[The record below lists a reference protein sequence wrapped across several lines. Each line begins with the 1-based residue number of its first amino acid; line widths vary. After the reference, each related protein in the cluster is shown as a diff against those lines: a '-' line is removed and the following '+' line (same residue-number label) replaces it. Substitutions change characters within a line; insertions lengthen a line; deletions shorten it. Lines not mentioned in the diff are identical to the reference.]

1 MLVKHKARPKSNTKA
16 FTRGGQITFHNL
28 RMYFQILAVIGS
40 WSMVI
45 AFIFTALF
53 AYFLI
58 DIDQLLAL
66 KYYFHAK
73 YLALPDTKI
82 MVMYQGQEY
91 PYTAEKLLSSER
103 FNASVDDVFLDIQLA
118 FIFSF
123 FAVMIAFM
131 KVTKY
136 FEKKGEEQTQDYLI
150 RGTEIATPQELE
162 RRLKKDKNTSPFKLD
177 GLSLLPNNFEIRH
190 LSFSGSTGTGK
201 SVAIRKL
208 LREIRARGDK
218 AIIYDK
224 GCTFVSRFYDE
235 HKDYILNP
243 FDERSV
249 DWKIWYDAQEFS
261 DFESLSTALIADSG
275 HGDPFWIESARTLF
289 TNTAY
294 QMTQDGKPLT
304 NERLLDYILK
314 TPTSVLREFLKGTMA
329 SAITDEKADKIA
341 ISVKSILAAYIKS
354 LRYLEGLDQQDKNGK
369 RRKAFSVRDWVLDDN
384 EKGFLFLTSNAQ
396 QHVSLRPLISM
407 WLSTA
412 STAILGLDE
421 STTRRIW
428 VITDELPSLHRLPD
442 LASTL
447 AEVRK
452 HGGCYLVGFQSFAQF
467 VKIYGRDAAEEM
479 YDLLNTRFY
488 FRNPSAPQAEKSSK
502 DLGEQEIEIS
512 KEQYSYGANSV
523 RDGISLGHQTITR
536 PAVMTSEIMALDDLQ
551 CWYRTFGGYPIT
563 RINFK
568 FDDMPSV
575 ALPFIKRVY
584 DSSDTM
590 KRIDGELAHYQMGA
604 LLALPD
610 EDKQVLLNIHKARHN
625 NEQGDCDQSSY
636 NNECE
641 QMKETVKENN
651 ERIEKEQPE
660 KEKSCN
666 DDQDIEKQKMK
677 EEQELKRQMSAD
689 DQTEQAFRETEE
701 TMISNDMMPFD

>member
-1 MLVKHKARPKSNTKA
+1 MPAKHKARPKSSTQS
-16 FTRGGQITFHNL
+16 FTRGGQIFFHNW
-28 RMYFQILAVIGS
+28 RMYFQVITRIVHWSLWISAIATVILGYWMFDANDLLTLKYFVDAKLASFSGNHPVIVTYQGHDYTY
-40 WSMVI
+40 
-45 AFIFTALF
+45 AAKE
-53 AYFLI
+53 
-58 DIDQLLAL
+58 LLASPR
-66 KYYFHAK
+66 F
-73 YLALPDTKI
+73 
-82 MVMYQGQEY
+82 QEAVDSIINQFLWAFMEAFLFTLFVNY
-91 PYTAEKLLSSER
+91 LLSQYLTS
-103 FNASVDDVFLDIQLA
+103 
-118 FIFSF
+118 
-123 FAVMIAFM
+123 
-131 KVTKY
+131 
-136 FEKKGEEQTQDYLI
+136 KGEEQTQDYLV
-150 RGTEIATPQELE
+150 RGTEIASPQELE

-177 GLSLLPNNFEIRH
+177 GLSLLPNNFEVRH

-201 SVAIRKL
+201 SVTIRKL

-341 ISVKSILAAYIKS
+341 ISVKSILAAFIKS

-369 RRKAFSVRDWVLDDN
+369 RRKAFSVRDWVLDDK

-396 QHVSLRPLISM
+396 QHVALRPLISM

-412 STAILGLDE
+412 STAILGLEE

-467 VKIYGRDAAEEM
+467 VKIYGREAAEEM

-502 DLGEQEIEIS
+502 DLGEQEIEVS

-536 PAVMTSEIMALDDLQ
+536 PAVMTSEIMELDDLQ

-563 RINFK
+563 RLKFK
-568 FDDMPSV
+568 YDDMPSV
-575 ALPFIKRVY
+575 VAPFIKRVY
-584 DSSDTM
+584 DPSDTM

-610 EDKQVLLNIHKARHN
+610 KDKQVLLNIHKARHN
-625 NEQGDCDQSSY
+625 NEQGDHDQSSY
-636 NNECE
+636 DNECE
-641 QMKETVKENN
+641 QMKETVKKNN
-651 ERIEKEQPE
+651 DRMDKKQTD
-660 KEKSCN
+660 KSRN

-677 EEQELKRQMSAD
+677 EEQELKRQLSPN
-689 DQTEQAFRETEE
+689 DQTEQAFKEMEE
-701 TMISNDMMPFD
+701 TTISADLEP

>member
-1 MLVKHKARPKSNTKA
+1 MLAKHKARPKSSTQS
-16 FTRGGQITFHNL
+16 FTRGGQIFFHNW
-28 RMYFQILAVIGS
+28 RMYFQIITRIVHWSLWISAIATVILGYWMFDANDLLTLKYFVDAKLASFSGNHPVIVTYQGHDYTY
-40 WSMVI
+40 
-45 AFIFTALF
+45 AAKE
-53 AYFLI
+53 
-58 DIDQLLAL
+58 LLANPR
-66 KYYFHAK
+66 F
-73 YLALPDTKI
+73 
-82 MVMYQGQEY
+82 QEAVDSIINQFLWAFTGVFLFTLFVNY
-91 PYTAEKLLSSER
+91 LLSQYLTS
-103 FNASVDDVFLDIQLA
+103 
-118 FIFSF
+118 
-123 FAVMIAFM
+123 
-131 KVTKY
+131 
-136 FEKKGEEQTQDYLI
+136 KGEEQTQDYLV
-150 RGTEIATPQELE
+150 RGTEIASPQELE

-261 DFESLSTALIADSG
+261 DFESLSTSLIADSG

-369 RRKAFSVRDWVLDDN
+369 RRKTFSVRDWVLDDN

-396 QHVSLRPLISM
+396 QHVALRPLISM
-407 WLSTA
+407 WLSIA
-412 STAILGLDE
+412 STAILGLEE
-421 STTRRIW
+421 SATRRIW

-502 DLGEQEIEIS
+502 DLGEQEIEVS

-563 RINFK
+563 RLNFK
-568 FDDMPSV
+568 FDDMASV
-575 ALPFIKRVY
+575 AAPFIKRVY

-610 EDKQVLLNIHKARHN
+610 DEKQVLLNIHKARHN
-625 NEQGDCDQSSY
+625 NEQGDHDQSSY
-636 NNECE
+636 DSECK

-651 ERIEKEQPE
+651 DRTDKEQTG
-660 KEKSCN
+660 KSRN
-666 DDQDIEKQKMK
+666 DEQDIEKQKMK
-677 EEQELKRQMSAD
+677 EEQELKRQMSPD
-689 DQTEQAFRETEE
+689 NQTEQAFKDMEE
-701 TMISNDMMPFD
+701 TIIDSGLNP

>member
-1 MLVKHKARPKSNTKA
+1 MLAKHKARPKSSTQS
-16 FTRGGQITFHNL
+16 FTRGGQIFFHNW
-28 RMYFQILAVIGS
+28 RMYFQVITRIVHWSLWISAIATVILGYWMFDANDLL
-40 WSMVI
+40 
-45 AFIFTALF
+45 TLK
-53 AYFLI
+53 YLI
-58 DIDQLLAL
+58 DAKLASFSGNHPVIVTYQGHDYTYAAKELLASPR
-66 KYYFHAK
+66 F
-73 YLALPDTKI
+73 
-82 MVMYQGQEY
+82 QEAVDSIINQFLWAFMGVFLFTLFVNY
-91 PYTAEKLLSSER
+91 LLSQYLTS
-103 FNASVDDVFLDIQLA
+103 
-118 FIFSF
+118 
-123 FAVMIAFM
+123 
-131 KVTKY
+131 
-136 FEKKGEEQTQDYLI
+136 KGEEQTQDYLV
-150 RGTEIATPQELE
+150 RGTEIASPQELE

-177 GLSLLPNNFEIRH
+177 GLSLLPNNFEVRH

-201 SVAIRKL
+201 SVTIRKL

-261 DFESLSTALIADSG
+261 DFESLAASLITDSG

-294 QMTQDGKPLT
+294 KMSQDGQPQT
-304 NERLLDYILK
+304 TERLLDYVLK

-341 ISVKSILAAYIKS
+341 ISVKSILAAFIKS

-369 RRKAFSVRDWVLDDN
+369 RRKAFSVRDWVLDDK

-396 QHVSLRPLISM
+396 QHVALRPLISM

-412 STAILGLDE
+412 STAILGLEE
-421 STTRRIW
+421 SATRRIW

-442 LASTL
+442 LPSTL
-447 AEVRK
+447 DEVRK
-452 HGGCYLVGFQSFAQF
+452 HGGCYLIGFQSFAQF
-467 VKIYGRDAAEEM
+467 VKIYGREAAEEM

-502 DLGEQEIEIS
+502 DLGEQEIEVS

-536 PAVMTSEIMALDDLQ
+536 PAVMTSEIMELDDLQ

-563 RINFK
+563 RLKFK
-568 FDDMPSV
+568 YDDMPSV
-575 ALPFIKRVY
+575 AAPFIKRVY

-625 NEQGDCDQSSY
+625 NEQGDHDQSSY
-636 NNECE
+636 DNECE

-651 ERIEKEQPE
+651 DRMDKKQTD
-660 KEKSCN
+660 KSRN

-677 EEQELKRQMSAD
+677 EEQELKRQLSPD
-689 DQTEQAFRETEE
+689 DQTEQAFKEMEE
-701 TMISNDMMPFD
+701 TAIDSGLNP

>member
-1 MLVKHKARPKSNTKA
+1 MLSKHRKRPQSDSQA
-16 FTRGGQITFHNL
+16 FTRGGQIFFHNW
-28 RMYFQILAVIGS
+28 RMYFQIIKRIASWGLWVSIIFTITYCYFFISANDWAVIQAYLNAKMV
-40 WSMVI
+40 SMNPTATIMLTHDGRQFEYI
-45 AFIFTALF
+45 AKELLAKPKFMADVHHVLTTLSLAFAFSFVAMVLFLMGLSRYFTA
-53 AYFLI
+53 
-58 DIDQLLAL
+58 
-66 KYYFHAK
+66 
-73 YLALPDTKI
+73 
-82 MVMYQGQEY
+82 
-91 PYTAEKLLSSER
+91 
-103 FNASVDDVFLDIQLA
+103 
-118 FIFSF
+118 
-123 FAVMIAFM
+123 
-131 KVTKY
+131 
-136 FEKKGEEQTQDYLI
+136 KGEEQTQDYLV

-249 DWKIWYDAQEFS
+249 DWKIWYDAHEFS
-261 DFESLSTALIADSG
+261 DFENLATALIADTG
-275 HGDPFWIESARTLF
+275 HGDPFWVEAARTLF

-304 NERLLDYILK
+304 TERLLDYILK

-329 SAITDEKADKIA
+329 SAITDDKADKIA

-412 STAILGLDE
+412 STAILGLNE
-421 STTRRIW
+421 NAHRRIW
-428 VITDELPSLHRLPD
+428 VIMDELPSLHRLPD

-452 HGGCYLVGFQSFAQF
+452 HGGCYLVGFQSFSQF
-467 VKIYGRDAAEEM
+467 VKIYSREAAEEM

-536 PAVMTSEIMALDDLQ
+536 PAVLTSEIMALDDLQ

-575 ALPFIKRVY
+575 AAPFIKRVY
-584 DSSDTM
+584 TSSDTM

-604 LLALPD
+604 LLALSN

-625 NEQGDCDQSSY
+625 NEQGDYDESSY
-636 NNECE
+636 HKECE
-641 QMKETVKENN
+641 EMKGAVKENN
-651 ERIEKEQPE
+651 AQWKKQTAPSR
-660 KEKSCN
+660 N

-677 EEQELKRQMSAD
+677 EEQELKRQMSVD
-689 DQTEQAFRETEE
+689 DQTEQAFNEIEE
-701 TMISNDMMPFD
+701 TTIDSSLNP